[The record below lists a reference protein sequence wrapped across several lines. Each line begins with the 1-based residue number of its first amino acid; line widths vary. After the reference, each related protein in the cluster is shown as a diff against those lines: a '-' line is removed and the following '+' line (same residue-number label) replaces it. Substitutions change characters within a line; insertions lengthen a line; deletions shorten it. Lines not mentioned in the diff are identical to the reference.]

1 MRFLVKFILIVVL
14 TGAAQLF
21 LPWWSIMAIAF
32 LVGFGLPASG
42 INSFLAGFLG
52 VGLLWAGYAYWI
64 DNETVSILTNK
75 ITALFEL
82 QSNALLI
89 LLTGVVG
96 GLAAGFGALSG
107 TLFRK
112 IFVRERQ
119 TGYYS

>member
-1 MRFLVKFILIVVL
+1 MKFILIVVL
-14 TGAAQLF
+14 TAGAQWF

-52 VGLLWAGYAYWI
+52 VGFLWAGYAYWI
-64 DNETVSILTNK
+64 DQETASILTNK
-75 ITALFEL
+75 ITALFQL

-112 IFVRERQ
+112 IFQRQ
-119 TGYYS
+119 KRSSNYYY